1 MVSKL
6 YKTALILFI
15 FIPAWTTGQSQLTF
29 PVVII
34 GAGASGSMAAIQSGR
49 MGVKSL
55 VIEETTWVGGMLT
68 AAGVSAIDGNHKMP
82 SGLWGEF
89 RDSLYKRYGGPAA
102 VETGWVSNTL
112 FEPGIGKSIIQNMLE
127 KEANITLSLDSKVKT
142 VANLTDGYLVTYLKN
157 GKEFKVKASYLI
169 DATETGD
176 IAAMLKIP
184 ARIGMDARSD
194 SGEPWAP
201 VQANNL
207 VQDLT
212 YVVTLKDYGPDAD
225 KTIPKPANYNPA
237 LYRCCC
243 DIGDPS
249 TKEKPKLDCAK
260 VITYGKLPNGKYMI
274 NWPNCG
280 NDYYVNLLQMSPV
293 QKAGA
298 LEKAKL
304 HSLGFVYFIQTEMGY
319 KNLGLADDEF
329 DTSDRLPLIPYH
341 RESRR
346 IKGEV
351 FFTANHVMKPY
362 DYTLYRTGIAV
373 GDYPIDHHHKQ
384 KKDVPVIDF
393 FDIKAPSYNVPLGS
407 LIPRGEKRLIIA
419 EKSISVSNIVNGASR
434 LQPVVL
440 GIGQAAGAIAATA
453 VLSKQTLDKIS
464 IRNAQQALL
473 ESGAYLVP
481 FFDVPKNDPDFIAIQ
496 KAGASGLI
504 KGEGIPYKWAN
515 QTWFYPDK
523 IVTQYELVNGLRP
536 YFHSLFQ
543 KYDATGEPLTLQY
556 LYDIMLYLGYD
567 KTLAV
572 KNMKGE
578 SKITRRQLAVIL
590 DKNFSVFN
598 SEINFQ
604 GEVIQKK

>member
-1 MVSKL
+1 MKPTFNIYLLTFSIL
-6 YKTALILFI
+6 YPIILF
-15 FIPAWTTGQSQLTF
+15 GQSY

-34 GAGASGSMAAIQSGR
+34 GAGASGSTAAIQCAR

-55 VIEETTWVGGMLT
+55 LIEETHWVGGMLT

-112 FEPGIGKSIIQNMLE
+112 FEPSVGRAVIQNMLE
-127 KEANITLSLDSKVKT
+127 KELNITLSLNSKIKSVVK
-142 VANLTDGYLVTYLKN
+142 LPDGYNIVYIKSGT
-157 GKEFKVKASYLI
+157 EQKVKASFLI

-176 IAAMLKIP
+176 IASLLKIP
-184 ARIGMDARSD
+184 SRIGMDSQTD
-194 SGEPWAP
+194 SGEHWAP
-201 VQANNL
+201 KTANNL
-207 VQDLT
+207 LQDLT
-212 YVVTLKDYGPDAD
+212 YVVTLKDYGKGVD
-225 KTIPKPANYNPA
+225 KTIPKPSDYNPA

-249 TKEKPKLDCAK
+249 TKEKPKSECAK

-280 NDYYVNLLQMSPV
+280 NDYYVNLLNMTPIQRNT
-293 QKAGA
+293 A

-304 HSLGFVYFIQTEMGY
+304 HSLGFVYFIQTELGY

-329 DTSDRLPLIPYH
+329 DTPDLLPLIPYH

-346 IKGEV
+346 IKGKV

-384 KKDVPVIDF
+384 KKDVPIIDF
-393 FDIKAPSYNVPLGS
+393 FDIKAPSYNVPFGS
-407 LIPRGEKRLIIA
+407 LIPAGEKRLIVA

-440 GIGQAAGAIAATA
+440 GIGQGAGAMVATA
-453 VLSKQTLDKIS
+453 ILSNQTLDKVS
-464 IRNAQQALL
+464 IRSIQNALL
-473 ESGAYLVP
+473 ESAAYIVP
-481 FFDVPKNDPDFIAIQ
+481 FFDVTKDDPDFKAIQ
-496 KAGASGLI
+496 KAGATGLI
-504 KGEGIPYKWAN
+504 KGEGVPYKWAN

-523 IVTQYELVNGLRP
+523 IVSQYELVNGLRP
-536 YFHSLFQ
+536 YYNNLFQ
-543 KYDATGEPLTLQY
+543 KYDASGEPLTLQY
-556 LYDIMLYLGYD
+556 LYEVLLYVGYD
-567 KTLAV
+567 GALSV
-572 KNMKGE
+572 KNLKGD
-578 SKITRRQLAVIL
+578 SIITRRKLASIIDRTL
-590 DKNFSVFN
+590 PIFN
-598 SEINFQ
+598 SDINFM
-604 GEVIQKK
+604 GEVISKK